1 LVTLKCQLRKKFIS
15 QNWESLKKF
24 IWSHLFAKI
33 CKYFT
38 KITTIV
44 PFKPAEEEKWIHQNI
59 KSTFSGNYENCR
71 LQNWNSWIW
80 TLEFKYLLKKDTILI
95 HVKKSP
101 STKICLIYLPKICF
115 SEKNR
120 KASVDL
126 EPDPLITAFYPIL
139 MKRGRLT
146 YWDPIFSPILLNLR
160 EIEVEVDLQESWA
173 VEELTEENLFW
184 RNKSLSNIW
193 AGWHS
198 STEG

>member
-1 LVTLKCQLRKKFIS
+1 ML
-15 QNWESLKKF
+15 
-24 IWSHLFAKI
+24 
-33 CKYFT
+33 
-38 KITTIV
+38 
-44 PFKPAEEEKWIHQNI
+44 
-59 KSTFSGNYENCR
+59 
-71 LQNWNSWIW
+71 
-80 TLEFKYLLKKDTILI
+80 
-95 HVKKSP
+95 KKSP